1 MPCGDFSWMQDLV
14 KKNIDINYT
23 GYDIVKDIVVRNNKK
38 YSSNKINF
46 FCRDIVNE
54 KSFDNFDLIFIRDFF
69 IHIDNESIN
78 SILINIK
85 NSKIKFLACSNNNSV
100 FLNNDVVAIGA
111 HRKINLTIK
120 PFYMKE
126 IFYSF
131 SEGIDDRYINI
142 YKLT

>member
-1 MPCGDFSWMQDLV
+1 MQDLV

-23 GYDIVKDIVVRNNKK
+23 GYDIVKDIITRNNKK

-54 KSFDNFDLIFIRDFF
+54 KTFDNFDLIFIRDLF
-69 IHIDNESIN
+69 IHIDNDDIN
-78 SILINIK
+78 RILINIK
-85 NSKIKFLACSNNNSV
+85 NSKVKFLACSNDNNVS
-100 FLNNDVVAIGA
+100 FNNDIIAIGA

-120 PFYMKE
+120 PFYMEE

-131 SEGIDDRYINI
+131 SEGIDDRYINV
-142 YKLT
+142 YKLI